1 MPKVG
6 HKPVAGIPITV
17 ELSLA
22 AGLGLEL
29 RDLGFGCAVRVRS
42 YHRQQESSQGDS
54 DDAVHDASQP
64 ERQPESLA
72 SGSRQP
78 PMLRLGRRKTGAL

>member
-6 HKPVAGIPITV
+6 HKPVAGIPTV

-29 RDLGFGCAVRVRS
+29 RDLGFGSAVRVRS

-54 DDAVHDASQP
+54 DDAAHDASQL
-64 ERQPESLA
+64 ERQPASLA
-72 SGSRQP
+72 SRSGQP
-78 PMLRLGRRKTGAL
+78 PMLRLGKRKTGTL